1 MIVDLEEIKNVMKV
15 DNNDDDKTIETL
27 LNANIS
33 LVKSILRVN
42 DFKEFSA
49 KDKALIKSAIYYAT
63 TYRYEFINNADM
75 KLLEFNVRSILN
87 TLREVKF

>member
-33 LVKSILRVN
+33 LVKSIFPRINSPGSHWKDVN
-42 DFKEFSA
+42 ACHDY
-49 KDKALIKSAIYYAT
+49 IKKILLF
-63 TYRYEFINNADM
+63 RYSFC
-75 KLLEFNVRSILN
+75 
-87 TLREVKF
+87 

>member
-27 LNANIS
+27 
-33 LVKSILRVN
+33 
-42 DFKEFSA
+42 SA

>member
-33 LVKSILRVN
+33 LVKSILRVD
-42 DFKEFSA
+42 DFK
-49 KDKALIKSAIYYAT
+49 
-63 TYRYEFINNADM
+63 
-75 KLLEFNVRSILN
+75 
-87 TLREVKF
+87 